1 MSAMSEIFMDIED
14 MLNEGRHPTAI
25 AGVLS
30 VPLFMVYDVA
40 ASIGEEPVE
49 ELSPFETMNS

>member
-1 MSAMSEIFMDIED
+1 MSKMAELAMEIED
-14 MLNEGRHPTAI
+14 MLIEGRHPTVI

-30 VPLFMVYDVA
+30 VPLFMVYNVLE
-40 ASIGEEPVE
+40 SIGEEPVE